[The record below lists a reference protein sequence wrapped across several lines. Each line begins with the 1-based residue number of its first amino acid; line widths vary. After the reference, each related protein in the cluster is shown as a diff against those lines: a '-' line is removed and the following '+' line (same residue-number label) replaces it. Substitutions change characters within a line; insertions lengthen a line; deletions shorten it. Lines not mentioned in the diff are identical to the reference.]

1 MQEEQRKMKSMKA
14 DRRGFTLIE
23 LMISLTIIVIIMA
36 IAIPNYQKAG
46 EKAQLS
52 GCAGNQKII
61 MAQLESY
68 FLVNN
73 NYPTLSMD
81 VLTATDLSGQ
91 ITNEDFAEF
100 LLAFDLGEKIAGSEN
115 NYLHAAYQ
123 SLDATDTA
131 KWYILDM
138 AKMQEEGYLQDLVIC
153 PKGGLYMMSLND
165 KGRAHKVMCT
175 VDGNL

>member
-1 MQEEQRKMKSMKA
+1 MKREMRPILA
-14 DRRGFTLIE
+14 NRLGFTLIE

-68 FLVNN
+68 FLANN
-73 NYPTLSMD
+73 NYPTLSAD
-81 VLTATDLSGQ
+81 VMTATDLTGQ
-91 ITNEDFAEF
+91 VTNEDFAEF
-100 LLAFDLGEKIAGSEN
+100 LLALDIGERIAGAED

-123 SLDATDTA
+123 GLAA
-131 KWYILDM
+131 GEANKWYILDM
-138 AKMQEEGYLQDLVIC
+138 AKLQEEGYLQDLVLC
-153 PKGGLYMMSLND
+153 PKGGLYLMSLND

-175 VDGNL
+175 IDGNR